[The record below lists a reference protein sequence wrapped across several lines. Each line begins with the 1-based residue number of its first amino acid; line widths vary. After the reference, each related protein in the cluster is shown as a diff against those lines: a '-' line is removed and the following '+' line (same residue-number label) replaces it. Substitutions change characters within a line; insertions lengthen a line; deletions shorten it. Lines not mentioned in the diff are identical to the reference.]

1 MDPLVRGTDPWGPDP
16 HQNVT
21 DPQHLLCEKSLLTYL
36 INNFASLK
44 LLKKGV
50 GSGAGS
56 VSLRY
61 ESVGSGSASK
71 CHGFPT
77 LAL

>member
-1 MDPLVRGTDPWGPDP
+1 LDPLVRGTDPLDPDP

-21 DPQHLLCEKSLLTYL
+21 DPQLALRKVLLTYL
-36 INNFASLK
+36 FASLK

-56 VSLRY
+56 VSRRY
-61 ESVGSGSASK
+61 GSVGSGSDQNVTDSQHLL
-71 CHGFPT
+71 CERSS
-77 LAL
+77 